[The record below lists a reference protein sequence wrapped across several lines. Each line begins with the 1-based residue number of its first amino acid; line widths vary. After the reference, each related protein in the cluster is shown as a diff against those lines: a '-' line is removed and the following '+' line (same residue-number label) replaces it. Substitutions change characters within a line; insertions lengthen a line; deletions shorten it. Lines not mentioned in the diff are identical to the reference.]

1 MRVTA
6 ILNANGGTIRTAGA
20 EATRKRLAEAF
31 AKRDVEAEIVLA
43 RGAEIGTQAERALE
57 RAKRGE
63 IDAVV
68 VGGGDGTIGS
78 VAGIVAGSGVALGI
92 LPLGTLNHFAKELGL
107 PLDLEEAAAAIAAG
121 ATREIDVGEVNG
133 RVFINNSSVGVY
145 PYMVAERDRRMETEG
160 RRKWTAMGL
169 AFVRMLRRFPRRR
182 LSIVAE
188 GWTAPCKSPL
198 VFVGNNEYGLGL
210 LDLGKRVRL
219 DGGELSLYVAK
230 QRRPL
235 GLFKLVLEA
244 TFGRLDDAEDFDI
257 RHVRQ
262 AEIRTRASRLPVAV
276 DGEVVVLT
284 PPLRYRIRPRAL
296 RVLAPPAEAA

>member
-43 RGAEIGTQAERALE
+43 RGAEIGAQAKHALE

-68 VGGGDGTIGS
+68 IGGGDGTIGS
-78 VAGIVAGSGVALGI
+78 VAGIVAGSGVPLGV
-92 LPLGTLNHFAKELGL
+92 LPLGTRNHFAKALGL
-107 PLDLEEAAAAIAAG
+107 PFGLEEAAAAIAAG

-145 PYMVAERDRRMETEG
+145 PYMVAERDRRMEAEG

-169 AFVRMLRRFPRRR
+169 AFVRMVRRFPRRR
-182 LSIVAE
+182 LSIEAE

-198 VFVGNNEYGLGL
+198 VFVGNNEYGFGL

-235 GLFKLVLEA
+235 GLFKLVVEA

-284 PPLRYRIRPRAL
+284 PPLRYRIRPRTL
-296 RVLAPPAEAA
+296 RVFAPPAEAA